1 MASYS
6 SKLLLSLVLASLL
19 VSSSTISARKIN
31 PRSTAST
38 LSARLK
44 LDQHNPD
51 GTGTC
56 WDALFELQ
64 SCSGEVVL
72 FFLNGETQL
81 GPACCGAIRT
91 IEHECWPSML
101 GSLGITAEE
110 SDVLRGYCDATAARG
125 GGSTGAPPPPPPP
138 PPLLEHHC
146 YGKFPRVLP

>member
-1 MASYS
+1 MATYS
-6 SKLLLSLVLASLL
+6 SKLLLSLVLTSLL

-31 PRSTAST
+31 PHSTAST

-44 LDQHNPD
+44 LDQHNPQ
-51 GTGTC
+51 GTATSPC

-101 GSLGITAEE
+101 RSLGITAEE
-110 SDVLRGYCDATAARG
+110 SDVLRGYCDATVARD
-125 GGSTGAPPPPPPP
+125 GGSTGAPPP

-146 YGKFPRVLP
+146 YAKFPRVLP